1 MDVIIVD
8 PWMLWGKDE
17 VWVVDIMVDPW
28 VNWRANVAGL
38 THGWSRGGMR
48 SGWTV
53 SLFWALDAVGDG

>member
-1 MDVIIVD
+1 
-8 PWMLWGKDE
+8 
-17 VWVVDIMVDPW
+17 MVDPW
-28 VNWRANVAGL
+28 VNWRAENVAGL